1 MKLKDSL
8 LVSMWT
14 ALMVV
19 GGVASAAT
27 TEESCHGSRAA
38 ARHVALVDHHTHV
51 LTPRSAHWADV
62 QGVSLKP
69 RGIEDLLTT
78 MRRDDVRRAAV
89 LSTAYWFGHSTK
101 KSPRS
106 YEDLRVEN
114 DNIGRLV
121 SNYPK
126 RLVAFFGI
134 NPLAPTA
141 LSEIRR
147 DAGSGLFAGIKLHL
161 TNSDVDL
168 RDPGD
173 LKKLADVFALADELH
188 LAIVVHMR
196 TRRPDYGYEDA
207 TNFVRQ
213 VLTAAP
219 DITVQV
225 AHLAGWGG
233 YDSNTDGAL
242 KAFVDNKDKIRTKLY
257 FDIAAIVADKHEPEP
272 VDKGKKEGG
281 PKKDESVSLHWPDK
295 AEAATLAQRIREI
308 GLDRIVFGTDWPF
321 GTQAHYWSEFSD
333 QIPLTAC
340 ELEEIRSNRAPWLQT
355 GADG

>member
-1 MKLKDSL
+1 MKLKDL
-8 LVSMWT
+8 LLMSMWIALT
-14 ALMVV
+14 AL
-19 GGVASAAT
+19 GRTASAAT
-27 TEESCHGSRAA
+27 TEGRCHGSLAA
-38 ARHVALVDHHTHV
+38 AQHVALVDHHTHV

-69 RGIEDLLTT
+69 RGIEDLLTA
-78 MRRDDVRRAAV
+78 MRRDGVRRAAV
-89 LSTAYWFGHSTK
+89 LSTAYWFGHSTR
-101 KSPRS
+101 KSPRN

-147 DAGSGLFAGIKLHL
+147 DAQSGLFAGIKLHL

-173 LKKLADVFALADELH
+173 LKKLADVFALANELR
-188 LAIVVHMR
+188 LPIVVHMR
-196 TRRPDYGYEDA
+196 TRRPDYGYWDA
-207 TNFVRQ
+207 TNFIQ
-213 VLTAAP
+213 HVLTAAP
-219 DITVQV
+219 DITVQI

-242 KAFVDNKDKIRTKLY
+242 KAFVDNKGRIRTKLY
-257 FDIAAIVADKHEPEP
+257 FDIAAIVADKDEPEP
-272 VDKGKKEGG
+272 RNKGKEESS
-281 PKKDESVSLHWPDK
+281 PKKDDSVSLHWPDK
-295 AEAATLAQRIREI
+295 AEAAMIAKRIREI
-308 GLDRIVFGTDWPF
+308 GLGRIVFGTDWPF
-321 GTQAHYWSEFSD
+321 ETQAHYWSEFSD
-333 QIPLTAC
+333 QVPLTAC
-340 ELEEIRSNRAPWLQT
+340 ELEEIRSNRAPWLQP
-355 GADG
+355 GAND